1 MSKFNK
7 DKVMRRYSAI
17 AVFLS
22 LVCLAIVLK
31 AGYIMT
37 VEKHYWTTA
46 AKGQHKEYDTIPA
59 KRGNILSCDGQLLA
73 TSIPEYDV
81 YLDFKPT
88 VWKGHPED
96 TALAHK
102 RDTIWAKNLDS
113 LCIGLNEIF
122 PDESVES
129 FKAKLT
135 KGYNKRSRSCFIRKS
150 FIDYPTYCRMLEL
163 PFLNEPKSIS
173 GFVAKEVPSR
183 RHPFGSLADRTI
195 GSRGYVNRFDSTY
208 NANKYVY
215 SARYGLEQAYDS
227 ILSGTKGI
235 VHKQKVRRTFINDV
249 VSEAID
255 GCDIVTTIDVGI
267 QDIAERALREQ
278 LITRDALMGVAIV
291 LEVQTGDVKA
301 IVNLTKEGEGIYRE
315 RYNDAISYLTE
326 PGSVFKVASMLAAFN
341 DGVDTSE
348 VADVG
353 GGRTMVHGHMLKDS
367 SSKCRGR
374 ISAAKCLEES
384 SNIGVS
390 QIVERHYTQSY
401 GVEGGRK
408 MFAQHLHDV
417 GIAEDLKLEIK
428 GYKPPYIRYPDQNKN
443 HPWYATTMAWMSF
456 GYETQVAP
464 INTVAFYNAIA
475 NKGKMMR
482 PRFVKQYLRDGQ
494 VVKDCPPV
502 VLREQIAKP
511 EVVEKMRTILQ
522 NVVGRGTGKPANPHT
537 FLVAGKTG
545 TAQISG
551 RDASGNAISYHGS
564 TRLHWLSFCG
574 FFPAD
579 NPRYTC
585 IVCVKSHTG
594 GGGGIVSGSVFRKIA
609 EGVIAKDLRK
619 EYKLERD
626 TTTAIYPIIKNGN
639 KNAAD
644 FVLSQLNLE
653 RSDMPDMSAAEGT
666 MPSVIGMGA
675 SDAVYLLEKLGV
687 RVKLNGRGEVVAQS
701 IHAGQ
706 KLESNMVC
714 ELHLR

>member
-17 AVFLS
+17 AVLLS
-22 LVCLAIVLK
+22 LVCVAVVVK

-37 VEKHYWTTA
+37 VERSYWTTA
-46 AKGQHKEYDTIPA
+46 AKGQQNEYDTIPA

-81 YLDFKPT
+81 YLDFRPT

-102 RDTIWAKNLDS
+102 RDTIWAEKLDS
-113 LCIGLNEIF
+113 LCTGLHEIF
-122 PDESVES
+122 PDESAED
-129 FKAKLT
+129 FKKKLT
-135 KGYNKRSRSCFIRKS
+135 KGYESRSRSCYIRKD
-150 FIDYPTYCRMLEL
+150 FIDYPTYCRMEKL
-163 PFLNEPKSIS
+163 PFFNQPKSIS
-173 GFVAKEVPSR
+173 GFVAKPVPSR

-195 GSRGYVNRFDSTY
+195 GSRGYVNRYDANY
-208 NANKYVY
+208 NPGKYKY
-215 SARYGLEQAYDS
+215 KARYGLEQAYDS
-227 ILSGTKGI
+227 LLSGQNGI
-235 VHKQKVRRTFINDV
+235 SHKQKVRRTFISDV
-249 VSEAID
+249 ISEAID
-255 GCDIVTTIDVGI
+255 GCDVVTTIDVSM

-278 LITRDALMGVAIV
+278 LILRDALMGVAIV
-291 LEVQTGDVKA
+291 LDVPTGDVKA
-301 IVNLTKEGEGIYRE
+301 IVNLTREGEGIYRE
-315 RYNDAISYLTE
+315 RYNDAISYVTE

-348 VADVG
+348 IANVG
-353 GGRTMVHGHMLKDS
+353 QGSAVVHGHPLKDS
-367 SSKCRGR
+367 SKKCRGN

-390 QIVERHYTQSY
+390 QIVERHYTQRY
-401 GVEGGRK
+401 GVEGGK
-408 MFAQHLHDV
+408 QKFAQHLHDV

-428 GYKPPYIRYPDQNKN
+428 GYTPPYVRYPNQYKD

-456 GYETQVAP
+456 GYETQIAP

-482 PRFVKQYLRDGQ
+482 PRFVKQIMRDGQ

-511 EVVEKMRTILQ
+511 EVVEKMRVILK

-545 TAQISG
+545 TAQVSG
-551 RDASGNAISYHGS
+551 KDVSYHGS
-564 TRLHWLSFCG
+564 TRQHWLSFCG

-594 GGGGIVSGSVFRKIA
+594 GGGGIVSGTVFRKIA
-609 EGVIAKDLRK
+609 EGIVAKDLRK
-619 EYKLERD
+619 EYKLEPD
-626 TTTAIYPIIKNGN
+626 STMSVYPIVKNGN
-639 KNAAD
+639 KQAAD
-644 FVLSQLNLE
+644 YVLTQLSLE
-653 RSDMPDMSAAEGT
+653 RSDMPDLSVAKGT
-666 MPSVIGMGA
+666 VPNVVGMGA
-675 SDAVYLLEKLGV
+675 SDAVFALEKLGIKV
-687 RVKLNGRGEVVAQS
+687 RLSGTGEVASQS
-701 IHAGQ
+701 IPAG
-706 KLESNMVC
+706 KTLEKHMTC
-714 ELHLR
+714 ELHLK